1 MLNRATLG
9 AELEASV
16 DALHRTLLSRFTSAA
31 EAVQR
36 LRPEG
41 SGIEATGTGAA
52 ASAATSAGGAS
63 EGSPGGR
70 SDAASD
76 GVVVRMPSSVA
87 SLNDDNASLAGL
99 GGEDS
104 SPNSG
109 LPQKP
114 SGTKS
119 GSSKDLMEIDEAEP
133 QQLPADLISALGM
146 GLQVAI
152 VGLRGVEPGRLRER
166 MLQMLPHMFKLQE
179 LAGAHQ
185 ELGLRDICSYFWL
198 EPILCEKAID
208 KPPIDIC
215 SELQ

>member
-9 AELEASV
+9 AELETSV
-16 DALHRTLLSRFTSAA
+16 AALHRTLLTRFASAA

-41 SGIEATGTGAA
+41 SSGVEAAGSGAA
-52 ASAATSAGGAS
+52 ASAATSVGGAS

-87 SLNDDNASLAGL
+87 SLNDDNVSLAGL

-104 SPNSG
+104 SPNASLPPKSSG
-109 LPQKP
+109 A
-114 SGTKS
+114 KS

-185 ELGLRDICSYFWL
+185 EG
-198 EPILCEKAID
+198 
-208 KPPIDIC
+208 
-215 SELQ
+215 